1 MKDEKVVVRLDGQE
15 RILKFFGGLF
25 FAFIALCGGGLASI
39 MIDDKW
45 YWSAGFLILAFVLP
59 CVLFSLDKF
68 NACFKGGETYYK
80 SYLDE
85 MSKRQN

>member
-1 MKDEKVVVRLDGQE
+1 MDGQE
-15 RILKFFGGLF
+15 RILNSLVDYFFV
-25 FAFIALCGGGLASI
+25 FIALCGGGLASI

-45 YWSAGFLILAFVLP
+45 YWLAGFLILAFVLP

-68 NACFKGGETYYK
+68 KAYFKGGETYYK